1 MIKYFFGAHIPSY
14 NTALPKLAKMNVIMT
29 LRQCLGRY
37 MKPYAKSMRTCTDLL
52 E

>member
-1 MIKYFFGAHIPSY
+1 MPLGADTSY

-37 MKPYAKSMRTCTDLL
+37 MKPLGKNVEFMEGDGK
-52 E
+52 